1 MTSYLLL
8 GRFPFKGLYGQ
19 HKQMREGKLVKKYK
33 KTNEKQTRE
42 SFGFSLVL
50 GIARKKGDGFITSLS
65 SVRPASEEFE
75 SLIVRRQTLDLNLR
89 GELPESSLCSSHNV
103 SI

>member
-1 MTSYLLL
+1 
-8 GRFPFKGLYGQ
+8 
-19 HKQMREGKLVKKYK
+19 MREGKLVKKYK

-42 SFGFSLVL
+42 SLGFSLVL

-75 SLIVRRQTLDLNLR
+75 SLIVRRQTVDLNLR
-89 GELPESSLCSSHNV
+89 GELAESSLCSSHNL

>member
-1 MTSYLLL
+1 M
-8 GRFPFKGLYGQ
+8 
-19 HKQMREGKLVKKYK
+19 KKYK
-33 KTNEKQTRE
+33 KKNEKQTRE

-75 SLIVRRQTLDLNLR
+75 SLIVRRQTVDLNLR
-89 GELPESSLCSSHNV
+89 GELAECRFS
-103 SI
+103 